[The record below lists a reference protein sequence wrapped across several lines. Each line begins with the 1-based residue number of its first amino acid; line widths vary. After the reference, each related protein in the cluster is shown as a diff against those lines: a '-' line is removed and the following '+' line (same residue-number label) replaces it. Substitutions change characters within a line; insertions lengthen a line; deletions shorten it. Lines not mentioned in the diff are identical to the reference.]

1 MKDWRWL
8 GKRAVSLFLAMLLG
22 LVPLFDIGFTPAK
35 VSANGGG
42 GDSNWDLVFEDNF
55 DGTTVDTTKWNIED
69 WPSDRNQE
77 LQYYA
82 PDDVFVEDGNLVLRS
97 QKRTY
102 TIPEGKKNAG
112 QTREYTSGAVNTL
125 NKFNLTYGKVEV
137 RGKVPK
143 SQGYWPAI
151 WLNAVSGWP
160 PEFDIIE
167 FLGHEPTVL
176 HTNNHWG
183 KFPNNGQVGGSYK
196 GSEDLSEEFH
206 VYGFEW
212 DPGEIRYYLDGN
224 LIRTYTYS
232 GKLVKNGGLYD
243 AISNEPM
250 YLILNTAIG
259 GSWPGS
265 PDETSIFPQ
274 QFLIDYVKMYQRSP
288 TSKVLENLAKNKTAT
303 SNSPSWE
310 GNEPAKAT
318 DNNSNTFWYPYGGSN
333 HELQVDL
340 GQVYS
345 NVNGTEISWDS
356 ASRYPYKIEM
366 SADGNTWTTVKDRM
380 TETGRPLLQT
390 STDTFAPVD
399 ARYIKLTINQELSGV
414 MELKVFNGTLTDP
427 PQPPVAEPP
436 RTPAKVVS
444 DPFNNLT
451 KGAAGTVLFDRST
464 GWSLITNYPQ
474 FMDNDTSRAQRAE
487 NTMKWITYKIDDV
500 ASFKLTAYA
509 WGSTANSGIF
519 AGKTKIF
526 ASPDNANWTELEL
539 TYTNGQNNNSWYRA
553 VITPKNPIPA
563 GSKYF
568 KVELH
573 PTSTTENDTWK
584 YCLGQFDFIQDNVVV
599 DELNTADS
607 DKVLESSGNWSLVT
621 DHPADFEN
629 DPGRWSPADSQ
640 TASIIYN
647 YNDIHDFAVKL
658 FSLGSM
664 AEPGNTGKLKVYTSS
679 DMENWSLAEIEG
691 SGAQSLAG
699 GWYSETFSPAEALPY
714 KADYLKLEIAGGG
727 IHTHYQLSQAEIHYG
742 IPQPEKELVI
752 VGKPMKT
759 AIADRGTP
767 VIDGQADGIWNNT
780 QTLVTDRRKARL
792 PGPSGA
798 NVKTLWDESN
808 LYVLADVIDPVVNAN
823 NPKSYGDWDEDSVE
837 IYVDENNSKST
848 TYDANDFQYRVNYA
862 GKLSANTNL
871 EAAVKL
877 TDTGYL
883 VEAKIPF
890 KTITA
895 HEGLTIGFDIQVSDD
910 PGTGHRQYIAS
921 WNSEDERQSVSM
933 FTIGDL
939 ILGQAKPPLDPFLA
953 GVALDRNQ
961 TLLIVGETHQSIVT
975 SVTEHTGAQSV
986 VSLVYG
992 TVTEQAVF
1000 VSSNPEVAA
1009 VDASGM
1015 IHAVGA
1021 GQADITA
1028 TYNGKTAVNKITV
1041 LPVTDYFVEF
1051 AHPTYSLAVGTTHQS
1066 VVQAVY
1072 ETRTSPSEVQRN
1084 AVDVSAYATYQSAD
1098 PTVAEVDS
1106 TGLVRAI
1113 AEGNT
1118 VVTATYNGETAASAI
1133 TVVLMKEFASI
1144 ALDSSQYELSVGQ
1157 SHQSAVHG
1165 EFKVTPSI
1173 GNSYFVTE
1181 DLTAQSAYGTSNP
1194 AVASVDLSGLVRAL
1208 SAGQTVITATYN
1220 GETATAAVT
1229 VSAAPSFPTEP
1240 PTEVENTPA
1249 PPQPTSNVV
1258 VSPGSIAV
1266 KPAVG
1271 SDGKARGD
1279 LTEEQMRQALSNSKG
1294 NLKIIMDAPAGT
1306 KKAQLAIPA
1315 SSLASMASAASN
1327 EKLELDLGIATL
1339 SFTMKELGN
1348 QLKEES
1354 RSVEVQVS
1362 LVAEEAVP
1370 AKVKTSIGNIPVY
1383 DFNLSVDG
1391 VTIPEFTGRNSV
1403 EISVP
1408 YALSPGADPRQV
1420 VIYFISE
1427 EGKLEI
1433 VRNSKYDAAAG
1444 EVSFRPKQV
1453 GFYSAAVNS
1462 VSFNDIFVVPWA
1474 DDAIRTLA
1482 ARGAIEGD
1490 GKGSFRPHDSITRAE
1505 FIKLL
1510 VGMVDL
1516 AQEGAA
1522 STFTDVSPADW
1533 YAQAV
1538 ASAEKAGIINGK
1550 ADGSF
1555 GANDLITRQDM
1566 AVILDRTSAI
1576 LGIKLPGGEN
1586 RTPFTDHSEISP
1598 YALEAVERMYRTG
1611 LINGMGDGFFAP
1623 QQFAERSHAAVML
1636 YHFFML
1642 E

>member
-55 DGTTVDTTKWNIED
+55 DGTTVDTSKWNIED

-102 TIPEGKKNAG
+102 TIPEGKKDAG

-183 KFPNNGQVGGSYK
+183 KFPNNGQVGGKYE

-232 GKLVKNGGLYD
+232 GKLVKNGGLYE

-265 PDETSIFPQ
+265 PDETSVFPQ

-303 SNSPSWE
+303 SNGPSWE

-318 DNNSNTFWYPYGGSN
+318 DNNSNTFWYPYGGSH

-356 ASRYPYKIEM
+356 ASRYPYKIEV
-366 SADGNTWTTVKDRM
+366 SVDGNTWTTVKDRM

-390 STDTFAPVD
+390 STDTFNPVN
-399 ARYIKLTINQELSGV
+399 ARYIKLTINEKLAGV

-427 PQPPVAEPP
+427 PQPPVIEPP
-436 RTPAKVVS
+436 RTPARVVS

-474 FMDNDTSRAQRAE
+474 FMDNDTSRAQRSE

-519 AGKTKIF
+519 AGKTKIY
-526 ASPDNANWTELEL
+526 ASPDNQNWTELEL

-573 PTSTTENDTWK
+573 PTSTTENDAWK

-621 DHPADFEN
+621 DNPADFEN
-629 DPGRWSPADSQ
+629 DPVRWSPADSQ

-647 YNDIHDFAVKL
+647 FNDIHDFAVKL

-664 AEPGNTGKLKVYTSS
+664 AEPGNAGKLKIYTSS
-679 DMENWSLAEIEG
+679 DMEYWSLVEIEG

-699 GWYSETFSPAEALPY
+699 GWYSETFSPAELLPY
-714 KADYLKLEIAGGG
+714 KADYLKLEIGGG
-727 IHTHYQLSQAEIHYG
+727 GTNTHYQLSQAEIHYG

-752 VGKPMKT
+752 VGKPLKT

-823 NPKSYGDWDEDSVE
+823 NSKSYGDWDEDSVE
-837 IYVDENNSKST
+837 IYVDEDNSKST

-883 VEAKIPF
+883 VEAKIPL

-953 GVALDRNQ
+953 GIALDRNQ
-961 TLLIVGETHQSIVT
+961 TSLIVGETHQSIVT

-1000 VSSNPEVAA
+1000 VSSNPEAAA

-1051 AHPTYSLAVGTTHQS
+1051 AHPAYSLAVGTTHQS

-1072 ETRTSPSEVQRN
+1072 ETRISPSEVQRD
-1084 AVDVSAYATYQSAD
+1084 AIDVSAYATYQSAD
-1098 PTVAEVDS
+1098 PAVAEVDS

-1118 VVTATYNGETAASAI
+1118 VVTATYNGETA
-1133 TVVLMKEFASI
+1133 
-1144 ALDSSQYELSVGQ
+1144 
-1157 SHQSAVHG
+1157 
-1165 EFKVTPSI
+1165 
-1173 GNSYFVTE
+1173 
-1181 DLTAQSAYGTSNP
+1181 
-1194 AVASVDLSGLVRAL
+1194 
-1208 SAGQTVITATYN
+1208 
-1220 GETATAAVT
+1220 TAAVT
-1229 VSAAPSFPTEP
+1229 VLAAPSFPTEP
-1240 PTEVENTPA
+1240 PAEEGNTPA
-1249 PPQPTSNVV
+1249 PPQPASNVV

-1271 SDGKARGD
+1271 SDGKARGN

-1294 NLKIIMDAPAGT
+1294 NLIIVMEAPAGT
-1306 KKAQLAIPA
+1306 KEAQLAIPA
-1315 SSLASMASAASN
+1315 SSLASAASNTSN
-1327 EKLELDLGIATL
+1327 EKLELDLGIASL
-1339 SFTMKELGN
+1339 SFTMKELAN
-1348 QLKEES
+1348 HLTKES

-1362 LVAEEAVP
+1362 MVAEEAVS
-1370 AKVKTSIGNIPVY
+1370 AKVKTGIGNNSVY
-1383 DFNLSVDG
+1383 DFNLTVDG
-1391 VTIPEFTGRNSV
+1391 VTISEFTGRNSV
-1403 EISVP
+1403 EIFVP
-1408 YALSPGADPRQV
+1408 YALSSGADPRQV

-1444 EVSFRPKQV
+1444 KVSFRPKQL

-1462 VSFNDIFVVPWA
+1462 VSFTDIFVVPWA

-1490 GKGSFRPHDSITRAE
+1490 GNGLFRPNDSITRAE

-1516 AQEGAA
+1516 AQEGVE
-1522 STFTDVSPADW
+1522 SRFTDVSPADW
-1533 YAQAV
+1533 YAPAV

-1555 GANDLITRQDM
+1555 GAHDLITRQDM
-1566 AVILDRTSAI
+1566 AVILDRTLAI
-1576 LGIKLPGGEN
+1576 LEMKLPASEN
-1586 RTPFTDHSEISP
+1586 RTPFTDHGEISP
-1598 YALEAVERMYRTG
+1598 YALEAVERMYHTG
-1611 LINGMGDGFFAP
+1611 LMNGMGDGFFAP
-1623 QQFAERSHAAVML
+1623 QQFAERSHAAVLL